1 MEKKYLEEKRN
12 STNLREEIQQ
22 LQIEYSNAQSNAN
35 LNLEQLSS
43 YIISLEQEIE
53 RHQVNITWIEYFVN
67 HSPPLSGQ
75 N

>member
-43 YIISLEQEIE
+43 YIISLEQETE
-53 RHQVNITWIEYFVN
+53 RHQVSTLWARSFIKPSFQSE
-67 HSPPLSGQ
+67 
-75 N
+75 